1 MSRIRVVGCLLTVT
15 LLLFSAL
22 SLAAPVDPQSPL
34 IPLEMRILENGMR
47 VIVKEIPSY
56 PIATVNVWVN
66 TGAVDDPPG
75 LSGLAHFF
83 EHLTFK
89 GTTTRPR
96 GQIAYEVE
104 TLGGY
109 LNAMTSLDYTSY
121 FIVVSSD
128 HVGQAMEIQA
138 DALLNSLY
146 EQDEIDMERSVIHEE
161 IRLRIDSPQTHLV
174 DMAMEHLFA
183 GTVYAKNVVGSIEE
197 LAGVNRAEVVDF
209 YTQHYVP
216 NNMVLVVTGNVDAE
230 AIFDQ
235 ADELYGDMAAKTVPS
250 SEHITIPELD
260 TVVYLME
267 ERPLQQSY
275 VFMGHPGPGANTH
288 EAAALTM
295 AGVILGGGR
304 SSRLYKRLIEEE
316 QIVTNVSASYSGFSA
331 IGVFQIYAELDP
343 NQRDRFMEIVR
354 EELTRLHKEPV
365 TNAELQRAR
374 AMTRSSLA
382 FSTESSTNVAM
393 YLGQT
398 EIYGGVMD
406 AINRGMLLE
415 QISVEDIQRTAQ
427 RFLNPNA
434 YIHSEITP
442 VGR

>member
-47 VIVKEIPSY
+47 HCEGNPFLSY
-56 PIATVNVWVN
+56 RYCECLGLIREQWMI
-66 TGAVDDPPG
+66 PG

-209 YTQHYVP
+209 YTH
-216 NNMVLVVTGNVDAE
+216 
-230 AIFDQ
+230 
-235 ADELYGDMAAKTVPS
+235 
-250 SEHITIPELD
+250 
-260 TVVYLME
+260 
-267 ERPLQQSY
+267 
-275 VFMGHPGPGANTH
+275 
-288 EAAALTM
+288 TM
-295 AGVILGGGR
+295 FR
-304 SSRLYKRLIEEE
+304 
-316 QIVTNVSASYSGFSA
+316 T
-331 IGVFQIYAELDP
+331 
-343 NQRDRFMEIVR
+343 
-354 EELTRLHKEPV
+354 TW
-365 TNAELQRAR
+365 
-374 AMTRSSLA
+374 SL
-382 FSTESSTNVAM
+382 S
-393 YLGQT
+393 
-398 EIYGGVMD
+398 
-406 AINRGMLLE
+406 
-415 QISVEDIQRTAQ
+415 
-427 RFLNPNA
+427 
-434 YIHSEITP
+434 
-442 VGR
+442 